1 MIFDLQGKHAK
12 FKKYVGHS
20 AHVTN
25 VRWTSDDGRLISV
38 GGADTSVM
46 VWSHARAHESEDTGG
61 DSDDSDTDSEEEGGY
76 DSDVEKEK
84 NLTYEDKIY
93 ANPIRTTKG
102 VKPHLRDRQED
113 EEHRYMIIV
122 NLGWGG
128 VGRGEGTGITSLVR
142 HFCQRLSWLL
152 QYGGVG
158 VLLILRDG
166 GFCNHFLEIFPMPN
180 LLVNA
185 VVSAEARFF
194 GTGTKS

>member
-1 MIFDLQGKHAK
+1 MIVNLQGKHAK

-25 VRWTSDDGRLISV
+25 VRWTSDDNHLISV

-46 VWSHARAHESEDTGG
+46 VWSHARAHGKEDTGG

-102 VKPHLRDRQED
+102 VKPHLRERQDD
-113 EEHRYMIIV
+113 EEHRWIIIV
-122 NLGWGG
+122 NLRRGG
-128 VGRGEGTGITSLVR
+128 EVCVL
-142 HFCQRLSWLL
+142 RLSFARHLCQGLSRLL
-152 QYGGVG
+152 QYGAARIIALSLG
-158 VLLILRDG
+158 IA
-166 GFCNHFLEIFPMPN
+166 GFRLFP
-180 LLVNA
+180 
-185 VVSAEARFF
+185 
-194 GTGTKS
+194 

>member
-1 MIFDLQGKHAK
+1 M
-12 FKKYVGHS
+12 
-20 AHVTN
+20 TN

-102 VKPHLRDRQED
+102 VKPHLRERQED
-113 EEHRYMIIV
+113 EEHRYIFIV

-128 VGRGEGTGITSLVR
+128 AGGGYGYYEPSETFLLGIILASIVWRGWSISNSPR
-142 HFCQRLSWLL
+142 WR
-152 QYGGVG
+152 
-158 VLLILRDG
+158 VL
-166 GFCNHFLEIFPMPN
+166 
-180 LLVNA
+180 
-185 VVSAEARFF
+185 
-194 GTGTKS
+194 